1 MAIRLRVRERR
12 QALRLSLVEVAR
24 RIGVSAAFLSQYETG
39 KNNIGIENAKRL
51 SIVLGIPVEELLESG
66 VDKRPRWLDVL
77 TERHDLS
84 RSEQEAL
91 LSVARESPVYRG
103 AAVLREEQNDV
114 EHWEMVYQ
122 SIKPYLPKCGRSED
136 WINKSEIRNIAVGL
150 GVPNA
155 SCLEDILCAVD
166 KQVDKICEGIEFRNI
181 DAFRT
186 HMLSALGI
194 RVERLYNDVDL
205 TPLLRE
211 FAAMGLFRAISDC
224 ALFARDV
231 HAFGGTYAIKN
242 CTGEN
247 RFLVLID
254 ERNDKMWR
262 SEFTLWHEMAH
273 VIADPNVMLGTV
285 ATFDEANSK
294 DEVVSDLPFNS
305 EKLIIEA
312 GEHKL
317 LWAKGENRLAP
328 TYLNFKL
335 NNDKPSTICLSYYD
349 GETETLVDCIKY
361 ESHPTNGSYGREKDN
376 DETWTI
382 FDKCEDGKTLSST
395 PNTSNGKC
403 GNVIINEVTG
413 KSIPTLS
420 LYPNPASDFIQLSCA
435 EPILSCTLYNMDGAV
450 IQRENGDVQ
459 GLDIQKYPTGI
470 YMIEVRTLNFIYR
483 SKFIKQ

>member
-103 AAVLREEQNDV
+103 AAVLREEQKDV
-114 EHWEMVYQ
+114 EHSEMDYQ

-224 ALFARDV
+224 TLFARDV

-285 ATFDEANSK
+285 ATFDEANNNAYDQEWLMDCIAGRIAFWPK
-294 DEVVSDLPFNS
+294 LFTPFYD
-305 EKLIIEA
+305 
-312 GEHKL
+312 
-317 LWAKGENRLAP
+317 RLERQGHVM
-328 TYLNFKL
+328 
-335 NNDKPSTICLSYYD
+335 LSYDGACQLRRIYNPAASKSMTAIAIAD
-349 GETETLVDCIKY
+349 HANVPVVYLEAEMRSKRKSTTKELRLSCIHPNSMAEKVAIRFGKNMRVPQSSVIARVFAGPAEQEDVAQENLKEWSYSSGETLKECPVSIRAHHHKDSKGVDRVHAFVFVL
-361 ESHPTNGSYGREKDN
+361 ESVD
-376 DETWTI
+376 
-382 FDKCEDGKTLSST
+382 L
-395 PNTSNGKC
+395 
-403 GNVIINEVTG
+403 
-413 KSIPTLS
+413 KSW
-420 LYPNPASDFIQLSCA
+420 DF
-435 EPILSCTLYNMDGAV
+435 
-450 IQRENGDVQ
+450 
-459 GLDIQKYPTGI
+459 
-470 YMIEVRTLNFIYR
+470 
-483 SKFIKQ
+483 